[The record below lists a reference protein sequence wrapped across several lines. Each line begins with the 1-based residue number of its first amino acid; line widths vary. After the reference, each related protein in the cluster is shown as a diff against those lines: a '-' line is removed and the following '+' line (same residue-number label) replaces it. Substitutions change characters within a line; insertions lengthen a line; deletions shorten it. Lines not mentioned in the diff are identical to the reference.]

1 MKILFYGKNKFEMIG
16 NKVLLDSN
24 VLILAS
30 KHLINIEKL
39 VDSFDEF
46 FVSIITYMEIYS
58 YNFSNKK
65 EEELLRELLN
75 NITITPINK
84 EIADLTIEIRK
95 SKTKKIKLPD
105 AIILATAKYLNLTL
119 LTDDWDDFENIDSSI
134 LISNIDFRNH
144 SAW

>member
-1 MKILFYGKNKFEMIG
+1 MIG

-58 YNFSNKK
+58 YNFPNKK

-119 LTDDWDDFENIDSSI
+119 LTDDWGDFENIDSSI

>member
-1 MKILFYGKNKFEMIG
+1 MKILFYGKNKFEMTG

-84 EIADLTIEIRK
+84 EIADLTIAIRK

-134 LISNIDFRNH
+134 LISNIDFLK
-144 SAW
+144 

>member
-1 MKILFYGKNKFEMIG
+1 
-16 NKVLLDSN
+16 
-24 VLILAS
+24 
-30 KHLINIEKL
+30 
-39 VDSFDEF
+39 
-46 FVSIITYMEIYS
+46 MEIYS

-105 AIILATAKYLNLTL
+105 AIILATAKYLNLIL
-119 LTDDWDDFENIDSSI
+119 LTDDCDDFENIESSV
-134 LISNIDFRNH
+134 LVLNIDFLKII
-144 SAW
+144 

>member
-1 MKILFYGKNKFEMIG
+1 MKILFYGKNKFEMSG

-119 LTDDWDDFENIDSSI
+119 LTDDWDDFEKIESSV
-134 LISNIDFRNH
+134 LVLNIDFLKII
-144 SAW
+144 

>member
-1 MKILFYGKNKFEMIG
+1 MIG

>member
-1 MKILFYGKNKFEMIG
+1 MKILYYGKNKFEKSG

-24 VLILAS
+24 ALILAS

-119 LTDDWDDFENIDSSI
+119 LTDDWDDFEKIESSV
-134 LISNIDFRNH
+134 LVLNIDFLKII
-144 SAW
+144 

>member
-1 MKILFYGKNKFEMIG
+1 MKILFYGKNKFEMSG

-119 LTDDWDDFENIDSSI
+119 LTDDWADFEKIESSV
-134 LISNIDFRNH
+134 LVLNIDFLKII
-144 SAW
+144 

>member
-1 MKILFYGKNKFEMIG
+1 MKILFYGKNKFEISG

-119 LTDDWDDFENIDSSI
+119 LTDDWDDFEKIESSV
-134 LISNIDFRNH
+134 LVLNIDFLKII
-144 SAW
+144 